1 MKVGVLALQ
10 GSVSEHRLTMEQL
23 GVKTAEVREP
33 EDMKDLKGLIM
44 PGGESTTLRK
54 LLVNSGLWKTVS
66 NSDIPIMATCAG
78 AILIGKSDDETFEKM
93 DFDIDRNY
101 YGRQKDSFEKDIRI
115 ENDKNFRGVFIRAPA
130 ITSLGKKTKAIAWD
144 EKMVVG
150 CKMNKH
156 IALTFHPELT
166 DDLRFHQ
173 MWLDGL
179 K

>member
-1 MKVGVLALQ
+1 
-10 GSVSEHRLTMEQL
+10 MEQL

>member
-10 GSVSEHRLTMEQL
+10 GSVSEHRLTMAQL
-23 GVKTAEVREP
+23 GVKTTEVREP

-66 NSDIPIMATCAG
+66 DSDIPIMATCAG

-93 DFDIDRNY
+93 DFDINRNY

-115 ENDKNFRGVFIRAPA
+115 ENDKNFRGVFIRAPG

-156 IALTFHPELT
+156 MALTFHPELT